1 MTKMRSP
8 FFQSAMPPLNSL
20 GRVLG
25 EVELV
30 PESRL
35 EPRTM
40 SNECGEERQRDKRQ
54 ERVLLEQNKTRETT
68 HNKRNPNRQWNSTP
82 VLSTKT
88 RNRAATVCSV
98 ILCERHAPLLRRP
111 AAEAENEHRWFTT
124 PPALSAIAPAHTS
137 ESSIAAGK
145 LWEPNEITSSG
156 PPGNHRR
163 RTCTPRRS
171 GRSYHRRSEP
181 SSQRR
186 RPSSRRRGLQT

>member
-1 MTKMRSP
+1 MRSP

-145 LWEPNEITSSG
+145 LLKAADFNGALEEDDILCVEAGFIAQDIQTIPELKVG
-156 PPGNHRR
+156 PYLATTAPLEKD
-163 RTCTPRRS
+163 
-171 GRSYHRRSEP
+171 GR
-181 SSQRR
+181 
-186 RPSSRRRGLQT
+186 G

>member
-1 MTKMRSP
+1 MRSP

-98 ILCERHAPLLRRP
+98 ILCKQQRHKSMLRVRFCYMPLGLFGTEVHAEVPPPWVALLQRAPP
-111 AAEAENEHRWFTT
+111 PSAADAREA
-124 PPALSAIAPAHTS
+124 PPKHGTHNACEP
-137 ESSIAAGK
+137 GK
-145 LWEPNEITSSG
+145 LGKPV
-156 PPGNHRR
+156 HRNIGR
-163 RTCTPRRS
+163 GSCRS
-171 GRSYHRRSEP
+171 A
-181 SSQRR
+181 
-186 RPSSRRRGLQT
+186 